1 MRQLVK
7 ATLLG
12 SALFTM
18 VLPSAAFAKSEKIER
33 AHMSNPVSVEAA
45 DRTLEKE
52 MNKHERNRKVVKV
65 TGTVKA
71 ISATSITVTSKLK
84 DYTFT
89 IATTTKMLRKHHGKA
104 TVNEIVVGDHV
115 KVWADKKVD
124 GTAKMIWD
132 KDIWAVRFPGTVSNL
147 DTTNKTLTLTIR
159 WKMFDVTSTVKWDDT
174 LVVKQGSVTKAVS
187 DLANGQSVT
196 VAGSWNSLGKFIFA
210 KSIKIAE

>member
-1 MRQLVK
+1 M
-7 ATLLG
+7 T
-12 SALFTM
+12 
-18 VLPSAAFAKSEKIER
+18 
-33 AHMSNPVSVEAA
+33 NPVTVEAA

-71 ISATSITVTSKLK
+71 ISATSITVTSKTT

-104 TVNEIVVGDHV
+104 TMNEIVVGDHV
-115 KVWADKKVD
+115 KVWADKKVG

-132 KDIWAVRFPGTVSNL
+132 KDIWAVKFPGTISNI
-147 DTTNKTLTLTIR
+147 DVANKTLTLTIT

-174 LVVKQGSVTKAVS
+174 LVIKQGTVVKTVA
-187 DLANGQSVT
+187 DLANGQKIT
-196 VAGSWNSLGKFIFA
+196 VAGSWNAIGKFIFA
-210 KSIKIAE
+210 KTIKIAE